1 MKSERIQKVLA
12 NAGIASRRKI
22 EEMIQAGRI
31 TINNKLAVLGQSVSG
46 DDKIKVDGKVIKIEE
61 NSPDDIYVIMYH
73 KPEAMICTRDDP
85 EGRPTVFEDLPKLRQ
100 GRWISVGRL
109 DVNTSGLILFTNNGE
124 LANKLMHP
132 SADIERE
139 YAVRVHGRVT
149 DRILETLRE
158 GVELDDGHARFENI
172 QEVGGEGTNQWFY
185 VVVKEGRNR
194 VVRRLWESQGLDVS
208 SLKRV
213 RFGSIILPKSLRRGQ
228 WAELSEEDVSDLLGC

>member
-22 EEMIQAGRI
+22 EEMILAGRI
-31 TINNKLAVLGQSVSG
+31 TVNNKLAVLGQSVSD
-46 DDKIKVDGKVIKIEE
+46 DDKIKVDGRIIKVEE
-61 NSPDDIYVIMYH
+61 AAPDDIYVIMYH
-73 KPEAMICTRDDP
+73 KPEGMICTRDDP
-85 EGRPTVFEDLPKLRQ
+85 EGRPTVFEDLPRLKR

-149 DRILETLRE
+149 DRILETLSE
-158 GVELDDGHARFENI
+158 GVELDDGPARFEDI
-172 QEVGGEGTNQWFY
+172 QIVGGEGTNQWFY

-213 RFGSIILPKSLRRGQ
+213 RFGSIVLPKSLRRGQ
-228 WAELSEEDVSDLLGC
+228 WAELTEDAVEDLLGY

>member
-31 TINNKLAVLGQSVSG
+31 TVNNKLAVLGQSVS
-46 DDKIKVDGKVIKIEE
+46 DSDKIKVDGRIIKVEE
-61 NSPDDIYVIMYH
+61 AAPDDIYVIMYH
-73 KPEAMICTRDDP
+73 KPEGMICTRDDP
-85 EGRPTVFEDLPKLRQ
+85 EDRPTVFEDLPKLRK

-109 DVNTSGLILFTNNGE
+109 DVNTSGLLLFTNNGE

-149 DRILETLRE
+149 EEILDILYE
-158 GVELDDGHARFENI
+158 GIELDDGFARFENI
-172 QEVGGEGTNQWFY
+172 QEVGGEGTNKWFY

-194 VVRRLWESQGLDVS
+194 VVRRLWESQGLEVS

-213 RFGSIILPKSLRRGQ
+213 RFGSIVLPKSLRRGQ
-228 WAELSEEDVSDLLGC
+228 WAELSEEAVSDLLGY

>member
-12 NAGIASRRKI
+12 NVGIASRRKI

-31 TINNKLAVLGQSVSG
+31 TVNNKLAVLGQSVSD
-46 DDKIKVDGKVIKIEE
+46 DDKIKVDGRIIKVEE
-61 NSPDDIYVIMYH
+61 SSPDDIYVIMYH
-73 KPEAMICTRDDP
+73 KPEGMICTRDDP
-85 EGRPTVFEDLPKLRQ
+85 EDRPTVFEDLPKLRR

-149 DRILETLRE
+149 DRILENLRE
-158 GVELDDGHARFENI
+158 GVELDDGPARFENI
-172 QEVGGEGTNQWFY
+172 QVAGGEGTNQWFY

-228 WAELSEEDVSDLLGC
+228 WVELTEDAVEDLLGY